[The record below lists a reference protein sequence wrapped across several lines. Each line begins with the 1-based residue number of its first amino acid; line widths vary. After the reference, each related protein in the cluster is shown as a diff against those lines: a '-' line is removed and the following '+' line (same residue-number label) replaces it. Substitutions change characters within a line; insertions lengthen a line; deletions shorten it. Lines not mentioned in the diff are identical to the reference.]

1 MEVHVS
7 ITLYTA
13 PNCSRCSILKEFLAS
28 RGQTYTAFDFQADKD
43 AFNTFYRAHRA
54 KLHRDADNSLEFP
67 IYESGDVVRQGIGEI
82 LAFLLAGEGLSG
94 CVGTTGLLHG
104 WISGINISACPAGQ
118 EENLLNILRLL
129 AKGGLKVV
137 LDADGRRPDLLEKAL
152 GEGLV
157 TRLLLNILPVR
168 VAEDLKLTGHTTPE
182 TFENVTVAFADLVG
196 FTNLSAELE
205 PKVLIDE
212 LNEIF
217 TGFDL
222 IIERNDCERIKTI
235 GDAYL
240 AVSGM
245 NSGHDRHA
253 RNIADA
259 ALEMVNFLDKR
270 NDGRHIRWQVRV
282 GIHSGKVVGGVVGI
296 KKYIYDV
303 FGDTIN
309 TACRMEQNSEPMKI
323 NISEATR
330 LGISDGYELVERGE
344 FQVKG
349 KGGMKMFFVTGRKT
363 PGGTR

>member
-1 MEVHVS
+1 MLEVNEAILDKLSEAFYRLLRGKPAEPVELPPDYPENEVRQLVGYVNRFLAEYGDFSNGMSAIAGGDLDFSPGGGRLAALQQLKNLQGNLRHLTWKTQRIAAGDFEQKIDFMGDFS
-7 ITLYTA
+7 EAFNRMT
-13 PNCSRCSILKEFLAS
+13 RQLKE
-28 RGQTYTAFDFQADKD
+28 AFDKIARQNEELSEA
-43 AFNTFYRAHRA
+43 YR
-54 KLHRDADNSLEFP
+54 
-67 IYESGDVVRQGIGEI
+67 EI
-82 LAFLLAGEGLSG
+82 
-94 CVGTTGLLHG
+94 T
-104 WISGINISACPAGQ
+104 
-118 EENLLNILRLL
+118 R
-129 AKGGLKVV
+129 
-137 LDADGRRPDLLEKAL
+137 EK
-152 GEGLV
+152 EKSD
-157 TRLLLNILPVR
+157 RLLLNILPVR

-330 LGISDGYELVERGE
+330 LGIGDGYELVERGE